1 MYIVRAQKM
10 RFSRL
15 WSEQNFCQ
23 LGMRRSLSIV
33 ESVLQQKQ
41 LKSCQESK
49 YMHRKNHTL
58 SNFDVSI
65 Y

>member
-1 MYIVRAQKM
+1 MIREHKKCALAVYGTELLPTWNEA
-10 RFSRL
+10 L
-15 WSEQNFCQ
+15 
-23 LGMRRSLSIV
+23 SLSIV

-49 YMHRKNHTL
+49 YMHRKKHTL